1 MSTIRWSVQ
10 ATLIWVNLGQFGLLA
25 VSTLDEFSIFFTSN
39 GHGLLEGEVLGDAE
53 AVDEAVL
60 VVGGKVVLADEL
72 VPVPRPGTAVEDAQT
87 CLKGRRVK

>member
-1 MSTIRWSVQ
+1 MK
-10 ATLIWVNLGQFGLLA
+10 NLPHASRGARTFCQIGFFWRGPRG
-25 VSTLDEFSIFFTSN
+25 FTSD
-39 GHGLLEGEVLGDAE
+39 GHGLLEREVCGDAE

>member
-25 VSTLDEFSIFFTSN
+25 VSTLDEFSILFTSN

-53 AVDEAVL
+53 AVDEAAL
-60 VVGGKVVLADEL
+60 VGGKVVLADEP
-72 VPVPRPGTAVEDAQT
+72 VPVPRPGTLMEDAQT
-87 CLKGRRVK
+87 

>member
-25 VSTLDEFSIFFTSN
+25 VSTLYEFTSN

-53 AVDEAVL
+53 AVDEAAL
-60 VVGGKVVLADEL
+60 VGGKVVLADEP
-72 VPVPRPGTAVEDAQT
+72 VPLPRPGTLMEDAQT
-87 CLKGRRVK
+87 